1 MAFTVVSSPHGHFL
15 GHWVLEVPEQFK
27 NASLLDVSFISTP
40 GDSRSPGELALGGEQ
55 RIRFHRATSAPRNDR
70 TRESSISIEESGT

>member
-1 MAFTVVSSPHGHFL
+1 M
-15 GHWVLEVPEQFK
+15 
-27 NASLLDVSFISTP
+27 SLLDVSFISTP

-70 TRESSISIEESGT
+70 TRESSISIEESET